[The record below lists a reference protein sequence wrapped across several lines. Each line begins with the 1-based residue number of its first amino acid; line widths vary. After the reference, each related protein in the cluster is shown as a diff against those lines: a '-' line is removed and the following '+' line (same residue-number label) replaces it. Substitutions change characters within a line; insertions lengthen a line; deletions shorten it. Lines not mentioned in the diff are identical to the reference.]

1 MKILI
6 AGILAFE
13 SGKTTLALGLAREFK
28 SRGFSVGYLKPVAGH
43 NGWFQQDTVEYTRA
57 TSVLVGHDAYVV
69 ASELGLTREIPILN
83 PIDILTLPLD
93 PFLEDLTLRRYL
105 DYMSSSLRTAVL
117 VRFSKIGGSSL
128 VNDYFVIGENVSRL
142 SSVSLALYNTI
153 ISVIGENSS
162 FIEISIRELED
173 LMNNPETYKEID
185 RTTGLLEERE
195 VMLVEGYNDVSA
207 PTPSSCE
214 SDYAIAVAPTRAA
227 LYDGS
232 KYCRGIQVLSPNRP
246 WLARTVSV
254 LELIGKPLRKFNIP
268 HEASGAEFKRSVSDI
283 VDSII
288 GKA

>member
-6 AGILAFE
+6 AGILPFE

-43 NGWFQQDTVEYTRA
+43 NGWFQQDTVDYTRA
-57 TSVLVGHDAYVV
+57 TGVLVGHDAYVV

-83 PIDILTLPLD
+83 PLDILTLPLD

-117 VRFSKIGGSSL
+117 VRFSKIGGSGL
-128 VNDYFVIGENVSRL
+128 VNDYFVIGESVSRL

-162 FIEISIRELED
+162 FTEISIRELED

-195 VMLVEGYNDVSA
+195 VVLVEGYNDVSA

-268 HEASGAEFKRSVSDI
+268 PETSGAEFKRSVSDI
-283 VDSII
+283 VDTII

>member
-13 SGKTTLALGLAREFK
+13 SGKTTLALGLAREFR

-57 TSVLVGHDAYVV
+57 TGVLVGHDAYVV

-83 PIDILTLPLD
+83 PLDILTLPLD
-93 PFLEDLTLRRYL
+93 PFLKDLTLRRYL

-117 VRFSKIGGSSL
+117 VRFSKIGESGIA
-128 VNDYFVIGENVSRL
+128 NNYFVVGENVSRL

-153 ISVIGENSS
+153 ISVIGESNS
-162 FIEISIRELED
+162 FTEISTMKLED

-185 RTTGLLEERE
+185 RTTGMLQGRE

-214 SDYAIAVAPTRAA
+214 SDYAIAVAPTIAA

-268 HEASGAEFKRSVSDI
+268 PEASGAEFKRSVSDI
-283 VDSII
+283 VDTII

>member
-6 AGILAFE
+6 AGILPFE

-43 NGWFQQDTVEYTRA
+43 NGWFQQDTVDYTRA
-57 TSVLVGHDAYVV
+57 TGVLVGHDAYVV

-83 PIDILTLPLD
+83 PLDILTLPLD

-117 VRFSKIGGSSL
+117 VRFSKICGSGL
-128 VNDYFVIGENVSRL
+128 VNDYFVIGESVSRL

-162 FIEISIRELED
+162 FTEISIRELED

-185 RTTGLLEERE
+185 QTTGLLEERE
-195 VMLVEGYNDVSA
+195 VVLVEGYNDVSA

-268 HEASGAEFKRSVSDI
+268 PETSGAEFKRSVSDI
-283 VDSII
+283 VDTII

>member
-57 TSVLVGHDAYVV
+57 TGVLVGHDAYVI
-69 ASELGLTREIPILN
+69 ASELGLTSEIPILN
-83 PIDILTLPLD
+83 PLDILTLPLD
-93 PFLEDLTLRRYL
+93 PFLEDFTLRRYL
-105 DYMSSSLRTAVL
+105 DYMTSSLRTAVL
-117 VRFSKIGGSSL
+117 ARFSKIGESGL
-128 VNDYFVIGENVSRL
+128 VNNYFVVGENVSRL
-142 SSVSLALYNTI
+142 STVSLAIYNTVR
-153 ISVIGENSS
+153 SAIGGKGSYS
-162 FIEISIRELED
+162 EISTRELED
-173 LMNNPETYKEID
+173 LMNNPETYEEID
-185 RTTGLLEERE
+185 RTTSLLQKRE
-195 VMLVEGYNDVSA
+195 ILLVEGYNDVSA
-207 PTPSSCE
+207 PTPLSCE

-246 WLARTVSV
+246 WLVRTVSV

-268 HEASGAEFKRSVSDI
+268 PETSGAEFKRSVSDI

>member
-6 AGILAFE
+6 AGILPFE

-43 NGWFQQDTVEYTRA
+43 NGWFQQDTVDYTRA
-57 TSVLVGHDAYVV
+57 TGVLVGHDAYVV

-83 PIDILTLPLD
+83 PLDILTLPLD

-117 VRFSKIGGSSL
+117 VRFSKIGGSGL
-128 VNDYFVIGENVSRL
+128 VNDYFVIGESVSRL

-162 FIEISIRELED
+162 FTEISIRELED

-185 RTTGLLEERE
+185 QTTGLLEERE
-195 VMLVEGYNDVSA
+195 VVLVEGYNDVSA

-268 HEASGAEFKRSVSDI
+268 PETSGAEFKRSVSDI
-283 VDSII
+283 VDTII